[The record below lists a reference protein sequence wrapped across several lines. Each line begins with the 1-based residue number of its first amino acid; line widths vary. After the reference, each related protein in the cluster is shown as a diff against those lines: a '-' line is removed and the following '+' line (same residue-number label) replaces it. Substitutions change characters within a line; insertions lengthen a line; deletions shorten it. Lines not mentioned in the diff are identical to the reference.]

1 MLRRAR
7 AVMVSM
13 ATGWMN
19 RGIVSA
25 VLGVAT
31 LMAAPCVAQEEQYPV
46 PPEAERQ
53 AGVPEGAV
61 LGPFN
66 WSSKIFPGTER
77 KYWLYVP
84 AQYDASQPACLMVVQ
99 DGLNRA
105 QEWRLP
111 VVMDNLIHQKQMP
124 VTIGLFV
131 DPGVVPALTETAQ
144 PRFNRSF
151 EYDGMGPRYARFLI
165 EELLPEV
172 AKQYNIS
179 SDPNDRSIAGASSGG
194 VCAFTVAW
202 ERPDQFRRVLSTIG
216 TFVGLRGGD
225 AYPTLVRK
233 VENKPIRVF
242 LQDGNHDLN
251 IYAGDWWM
259 ANQSMLSALQ
269 YAGYDVHHMWGE
281 GGHNGKQGA
290 AIMPEALRWLW
301 RDYPKPIEPGK
312 AAERRVDLVIPG
324 ENWQLVSEGHGFTE
338 GPATNSRG
346 EVFFSDVPKG
356 KIHRIDLEGKVSE
369 FVANSPGVN
378 GLAFGADDYLYA
390 IQSGTDRI
398 VRYDSSG
405 KEEVLLEKSPGNDL
419 VSHGMGGFYTD
430 PKNHKVWRVD
440 QEGARVVDEGIG
452 FPNGVITSADQSQ
465 LYVANTSGRFIYVF
479 RIQPDG
485 TLAYR
490 QEYGHLH
497 LPDDSGE
504 SGADGMAMDEAGRLY
519 VATKV
524 GVQVLDQLGRV
535 NLILEKP
542 SDEWLSNVAFG
553 GPELDTLY
561 ATCGGKVYRRKLKTR
576 GVVPCRPAVA
586 QPKPSL

>member
-13 ATGWMN
+13 ATGWMS
-19 RGIVSA
+19 RAIVSA

-31 LMAAPCVAQEEQYPV
+31 LMAAPCVAQDEQYPV
-46 PPEAERQ
+46 PPEAERR

-84 AQYDASQPACLMVVQ
+84 AQYDASKPACLMVVQ

-111 VVMDNLIHQKQMP
+111 IVMDNLIHQKQMP

-165 EELLPEV
+165 DELLPEV

-233 VENKPIRVF
+233 VENKPIRVL

-259 ANQSMLSALQ
+259 ANQSMLSALK
-269 YAGYDVHHMWGE
+269 YAGYDVHHVWGE

-301 RDYPKPIEPGK
+301 RDYPQPIEPGK

-338 GPATNSRG
+338 GPAVNSRG

-398 VRYDSSG
+398 VRYDSAG

-479 RIQPDG
+479 QIQKDG
-485 TLAYR
+485 TLAHR

-497 LPDDSGE
+497 VPDDSGE
-504 SGADGMAMDEAGRLY
+504 SGADGMSMDEAGRLY
-519 VATKV
+519 VATKL

-576 GVVPCRPAVA
+576 GVVPCRPPVV